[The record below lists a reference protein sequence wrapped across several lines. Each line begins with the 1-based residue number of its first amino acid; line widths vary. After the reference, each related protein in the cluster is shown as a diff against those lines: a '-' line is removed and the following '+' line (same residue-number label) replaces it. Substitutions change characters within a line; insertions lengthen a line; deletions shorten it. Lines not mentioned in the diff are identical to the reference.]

1 MIRRNSPV
9 GPQGP
14 VGPGM
19 SPARSKDT
27 VLDRGLEL
35 LAPVPGLDRLYPRIA
50 TIVGRARVILTLAAA
65 RGDPAYRRA
74 QRVALCLARLSGG
87 AILLVDRS
95 QETLADTP
103 HHEGPFT
110 PDEAR
115 QLERDHLAAFLDAAA
130 FAGVDVAVWVPS
142 LPLLESYYE
151 ERELQRRRPC
161 RPAGSG
167 GTTEAHRACDRKMH
181 RRDGKE
187 SGSGHPGSAG
197 VERWQA
203 CLAVT
208 ATFDEGLAHS
218 EALEHA

>member
-110 PDEAR
+110 PDE
-115 QLERDHLAAFLDAAA
+115 
-130 FAGVDVAVWVPS
+130 
-142 LPLLESYYE
+142 
-151 ERELQRRRPC
+151 RRRPC

>member
-151 ERELQRRRPC
+151 ETVSCNDVDLAVLPDQ
-161 RPAGSG
+161 
-167 GTTEAHRACDRKMH
+167 
-181 RRDGKE
+181 
-187 SGSGHPGSAG
+187 
-197 VERWQA
+197 VERPKLIELVTGRCIA
-203 CLAVT
+203 EMAKSLVPGIPVVRVSRGGKLA
-208 ATFDEGLAHS
+208 L
-218 EALEHA
+218 L